1 MSRAFVNEDAVH
13 EPEPR
18 YGLPSR
24 ESPRF
29 AAAAARAL
37 LEGAHIGNT
46 RSAEDATG
54 YDWGAPALIPHIEDL
69 IREAEGLSD
78 ERMARL
84 GRRYLRAA
92 SRQGREPG

>member
-1 MSRAFVNEDAVH
+1 MSRAFVNEDATH

-18 YGLPSR
+18 YILPPR

-29 AAAAARAL
+29 EAAAARVL

-46 RSAEDATG
+46 RSAETATG
-54 YDWGAPALIPHIEDL
+54 HAWGDLALVPHIEDL
-69 IREAEGLSD
+69 IREAEGLGD

-84 GRRYLRAA
+84 GRRYLQTAA
-92 SRQGREPG
+92 RNEQSR

>member
-1 MSRAFVNEDAVH
+1 MSRAFVNEDATH

-18 YGLPSR
+18 YVLPPR

-29 AAAAARAL
+29 DAAAARAL
-37 LEGAHIGNT
+37 LEGAHVGNT
-46 RSAEDATG
+46 RSAETATG
-54 YDWGAPALIPHIEDL
+54 YAWGDIALAPHIEDL
-69 IREAEGLSD
+69 IREAEGLGD

-92 SRQGREPG
+92 GR

>member
-1 MSRAFVNEDAVH
+1 MSRAFVNEDATH

-18 YGLPSR
+18 YALPPR

-29 AAAAARAL
+29 DAAAARAL

-46 RSAEDATG
+46 QSAEAATG
-54 YDWGAPALIPHIEDL
+54 YEWGDPVLVPHIEAL
-69 IREAEGLSD
+69 IREAEELGD

-92 SRQGREPG
+92 QRH

>member
-1 MSRAFVNEDAVH
+1 MSRAFVNEDAAH

-18 YGLPSR
+18 YTLPPR

-29 AAAAARAL
+29 DAAATRAL

-46 RSAEDATG
+46 QSAEAATG
-54 YDWGAPALIPHIEDL
+54 YTWGDPVLIPHIEDL
-69 IREAEGLSD
+69 ICEAEGLGD

-84 GRRYLRAA
+84 GRRYLRKA
-92 SRQGREPG
+92 RRE